1 MENYVQYSFRTATN
15 VTKKQTKR
23 GSGDFKEIEDT
34 EKPEVKHT
42 PKFKRKENLEDKL
55 MEFIDLT
62 AKQDASLALPMPVEK
77 PKDYVAMQIEA
88 MGEAIRCNLS
98 QKAQFE
104 CLHEMQSV
112 LFRYMNQNNFN
123 MNMVQQQQA
132 APPPQAQVQQGNFF
146 TGGEYRDIQ
155 YQNL

>member
-55 MEFIDLT
+55 MEFTDLT

-88 MGEAIRCNLS
+88 MGEAI
-98 QKAQFE
+98 
-104 CLHEMQSV
+104 
-112 LFRYMNQNNFN
+112 
-123 MNMVQQQQA
+123 
-132 APPPQAQVQQGNFF
+132 
-146 TGGEYRDIQ
+146 
-155 YQNL
+155 